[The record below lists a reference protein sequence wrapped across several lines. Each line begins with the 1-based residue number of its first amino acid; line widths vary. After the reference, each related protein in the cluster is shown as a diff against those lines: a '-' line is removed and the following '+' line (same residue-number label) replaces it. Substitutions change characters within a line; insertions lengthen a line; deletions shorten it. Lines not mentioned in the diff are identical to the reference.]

1 MPEVVPVTMSRVSL
15 VSLVLQSVTMC
26 RVTLVLQSVTM
37 CRVTLVLQSDILVV
51 DVTAGGD
58 IVQQ

>member
-26 RVTLVLQSVTM
+26 RVTLVLQS
-37 CRVTLVLQSDILVV
+37 DILVV

>member
-1 MPEVVPVTMSRVSL
+1 MSRVSL